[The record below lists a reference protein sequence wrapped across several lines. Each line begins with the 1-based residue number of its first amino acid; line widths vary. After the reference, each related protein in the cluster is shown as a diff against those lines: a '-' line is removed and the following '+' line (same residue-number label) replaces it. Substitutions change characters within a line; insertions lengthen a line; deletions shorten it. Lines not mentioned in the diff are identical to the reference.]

1 VQCNLGSHCAIS
13 STCPPVGC
21 YLLYGCQI
29 CCLSVALSRSLPVV
43 IALSIATSLLETG
56 VAFPRLIVLGVE
68 LHDDNVAAG
77 AIMKL
82 FLKRRFGKVQGCS
95 SRSPCK
101 KAEASAPLQHLMC
114 VCVGLWFPVCVS
126 PSSSGS

>member
-1 VQCNLGSHCAIS
+1 V
-13 STCPPVGC
+13 
-21 YLLYGCQI
+21 LYFNDNEDY
-29 CCLSVALSRSLPVV
+29 
-43 IALSIATSLLETG
+43 ATRDGDWRRGTSFLD
-56 VAFPRLIVLGVE
+56 AYDVLGVE

-101 KAEASAPLQHLMC
+101 KAEASAPLQHLMR
-114 VCVGLWFPVCVS
+114 VCWLMVPSVC
-126 PSSSGS
+126 

>member
-1 VQCNLGSHCAIS
+1 MIMKIMPHVMGIGEGA
-13 STCPPVGC
+13 
-21 YLLYGCQI
+21 
-29 CCLSVALSRSLPVV
+29 
-43 IALSIATSLLETG
+43 G
-56 VAFPRLIVLGVE
+56 VLDAYDVLGVE

-101 KAEASAPLQHLMC
+101 KAEASAPLQHLMR
-114 VCVGLWFPVCVS
+114 VCWLMVPSVC
-126 PSSSGS
+126 